1 MKRAI
6 KALAIN
12 FNMKKILGILVLG
25 LLLSGNAHT
34 SSDLMVPG
42 INSPGLKNL
51 KEFNLEID
59 STVYPGSEKMCN
71 ISYVE
76 IETFVKK
83 IIYSNSKI
91 KFPTSFGHEQFLLT
105 TNILEKSDICSAEIS
120 LVTYSIERGRNT
132 ASIYF
137 TGPHVSFFDRGQIR
151 IDNYKNFKVT
161 YFAALEMYLLKFL
174 KNWKKYN

>member
-1 MKRAI
+1 
-6 KALAIN
+6 
-12 FNMKKILGILVLG
+12 MKKLFSTVLVSW
-25 LLLSGNAHT
+25 LLLVGNSY
-34 SSDLMVPG
+34 SSLDLMVPG

-71 ISYVE
+71 INYEE
-76 IETFVKK
+76 IESFVKK
-83 IIYSNSKI
+83 IIYSNSVI
-91 KFPTSFGHEQFLLT
+91 KFPTSYGHEQFLLT
-105 TNILEKSDICSAEIS
+105 TNILEKSNICSAEIS
-120 LVTYSIERGRNT
+120 LVTYSIEKGRNT

-137 TGPHVSFFDRGQIR
+137 TGPHVSFFDSGQIR

-161 YFAALEMYLLKFL
+161 YFNALEKYLLKFL

>member
-1 MKRAI
+1 
-6 KALAIN
+6 
-12 FNMKKILGILVLG
+12 MKKLLSIIFVS
-25 LLLSGNAHT
+25 LLLGGNAYS

-71 ISYVE
+71 ISYEE
-76 IETFVKK
+76 IESFVKK
-83 IIYSNSKI
+83 IIYSNSVI
-91 KFPTSFGHEQFLLT
+91 KFPTSYGHEQFLLT
-105 TNILEKSDICSAEIS
+105 TNILEKSNICSAEIS
-120 LVTYSIERGRNT
+120 LVTYSFEKGRNT

-137 TGPHVSFFDRGQIR
+137 TGPHVSFFDSGQIR

-161 YFAALEMYLLKFL
+161 YFNALEKYLLKFL